1 MTISQRL
8 NIATAIT
15 GAKIAFVMLSIENF
29 SHSDHKSFS
38 CEFKVSKIRI
48 GPNATAN
55 HIVTSLKILTMMRRI
70 RAKVNMRVMANLT
83 PTTKRLSMMA
93 LGSFVLFRKFWIWK
107 TLTHKYNSGQETL
120 VSFGNTI
127 SKRVLISVFCDV
139 LLFDEGDVSAALRE
153 LQILV
158 QRLYVIFLL
167 GPWICND
174 WVIVSLIF
182 CPFDATYELGN
193 EAAADVT
200 IVLISTIAP
209 MINQLAL
216 MSMTQSISFFT
227 INSTIP
233 PGVSVPSNALLM
245 MVYNNNHTMRKFA
258 NVLLIFQ
265 R

>member
-1 MTISQRL
+1 M
-8 NIATAIT
+8 
-15 GAKIAFVMLSIENF
+15 
-29 SHSDHKSFS
+29 
-38 CEFKVSKIRI
+38 
-48 GPNATAN
+48 
-55 HIVTSLKILTMMRRI
+55 
-70 RAKVNMRVMANLT
+70 
-83 PTTKRLSMMA
+83 
-93 LGSFVLFRKFWIWK
+93 
-107 TLTHKYNSGQETL
+107 
-120 VSFGNTI
+120 
-127 SKRVLISVFCDV
+127 ISVFCDV
-139 LLFDEGDVSAALRE
+139 LLFHEGDVSAALRE

-227 INSTIP
+227 INSTISP
-233 PGVSVPSNALLM
+233 PFNGPFSALLM

>member
-1 MTISQRL
+1 M
-8 NIATAIT
+8 
-15 GAKIAFVMLSIENF
+15 
-29 SHSDHKSFS
+29 
-38 CEFKVSKIRI
+38 
-48 GPNATAN
+48 
-55 HIVTSLKILTMMRRI
+55 
-70 RAKVNMRVMANLT
+70 
-83 PTTKRLSMMA
+83 
-93 LGSFVLFRKFWIWK
+93 
-107 TLTHKYNSGQETL
+107 
-120 VSFGNTI
+120 
-127 SKRVLISVFCDV
+127 ISVFCDV

-182 CPFDATYELGN
+182 CQFDATYELGN

-227 INSTIP
+227 INSTISP
-233 PGVSVPSNALLM
+233 PFNGPFSALLM